1 METARKRPRRDRL
14 SDLPDCI
21 LGHILSFLPTQEAG
35 RAAILAR
42 SWRRAFADV
51 HTISFDDYRPNM
63 RYLDR
68 VNAALLA
75 RRRCGGGD
83 GDGPLRS
90 IRVAMRYL
98 PSPLDSYDV
107 DLCISYALRRGL
119 QELFLAM
126 PSWSWAA
133 EDDALG
139 RTCRRVHDDSST
151 HSDSDSDTDSS
162 SSDDDDDDYDPCHSV
177 GVGPAKLYS
186 CATLRALHLVY
197 CSLRSLQSTTI
208 DLPSLETLSL
218 TRIRHY
224 WRSGDDIQRLIA
236 GCPRLSDLRL
246 EACSRITDL
255 TRRAMPP
262 DASCF
267 TLVGAPPAALV
278 SAKIVV
284 CGHAGSPSP
293 GKINFK
299 KLREFMLLFVDTKS
313 LQLQLGWPDTM
324 NHLKGSSRFFADF
337 PLFQKLTRLE
347 LGSRLTDPRVV
358 EGVPG
363 ILRQTP
369 NLTAQSLNLICSRK
383 RKTTRHAVGE
393 LYDRSF
399 AVDVPDASTPCL
411 RERVREM
418 SVEQYDGANVQR
430 MLLKSLLR
438 GALVL
443 QSLRVVFANGRRS
456 VLDELM
462 EEITSWP
469 RNPATTILFS

>member
-255 TRRAMPP
+255 TVPHNMRLRSLALRCCHHLRRVTVDLSETRTFEYRDVPCHPTRRA
-262 DASCF
+262 S
-267 TLVGAPPAALV
+267 
-278 SAKIVV
+278 
-284 CGHAGSPSP
+284 
-293 GKINFK
+293 
-299 KLREFMLLFVDTKS
+299 R
-313 LQLQLGWPDTM
+313 
-324 NHLKGSSRFFADF
+324 SS
-337 PLFQKLTRLE
+337 
-347 LGSRLTDPRVV
+347 
-358 EGVPG
+358 
-363 ILRQTP
+363 
-369 NLTAQSLNLICSRK
+369 
-383 RKTTRHAVGE
+383 
-393 LYDRSF
+393 
-399 AVDVPDASTPCL
+399 
-411 RERVREM
+411 
-418 SVEQYDGANVQR
+418 
-430 MLLKSLLR
+430 
-438 GALVL
+438 
-443 QSLRVVFANGRRS
+443 GRRRQHLS
-456 VLDELM
+456 QPRSSSAATRAPRPRGRS
-462 EEITSWP
+462 TS
-469 RNPATTILFS
+469 RS